1 MFSAIYHNLL
11 EHLALTRVH
20 ALVSV
25 AVVHEALAA
34 AGDATPDICCSIRER
49 FVRTLLHARAAP
61 VFVQRVAVPLCAEL
75 VADALG
81 ELPI

>member
-1 MFSAIYHNLL
+1 MLFAIYHNLL
-11 EHLALTRVH
+11 EHLALARVH

-25 AVVHEALAA
+25 AVVHEAFAA
-34 AGDATPDICCSIRER
+34 AGHATPDIGRVISER

-75 VADALG
+75 VVDALG